1 MESIVFGIIIA
12 LAIPGAAI
20 AGLIIAQSAR
30 SQLQLVKIRVD
41 SLEGE
46 IRALHGLIAGE
57 PRRTQ
62 TPRPAVPQ
70 IPPTSE
76 TEGLTTANAAPS
88 SLSPEAPVHQ
98 QSMPAKPKGFGLG
111 GWERQL
117 SERWM
122 VWLGGVALALG
133 GAFLV
138 KFSMDQGLLGP
149 AVRVT
154 MGCLLGAGIMALGHW
169 LSFRQG
175 AVNVPGIEPSY
186 VPPALVGAGAAMAFA
201 SLFAAYALYDL
212 LPPLAAFAGL
222 ALVAAAATLMS
233 LRHGPFVAALGL
245 VAALSVP
252 ALVHSDEPSVVGLF
266 TYLLL
271 VTAPMMALL
280 RWRRWWWLAWLQLAG
295 TLGWVML
302 WLAGPFRSGD
312 EWIVGVFLLC
322 TFGIFVA
329 LRRGIAGVSTLEG
342 VIHETKIR
350 DVVAIAAT
358 AVALGLVLL
367 AHTADY
373 SSASLALILAFGV
386 AALAFGQRDQ
396 TFDFVPMIAAGLS
409 LLVLAAW
416 NLPIANFDQAD
427 LFHPTMTE
435 GAGTYAS
442 WAGVFSV
449 LFGIAG
455 FVLCQRAERPGRWA
469 ALSAGTPILV
479 TAVVYWRLSS
489 TGVEL
494 AWAAAALVLAAVL
507 VAAAQHV
514 ARFRAKPGMEAALGA
529 YAVGVL
535 AALALAATMALKEA
549 WLTVALSMILPG
561 VAWIDARL
569 HVLGL
574 RRVALAVAAVVLIR
588 LTFNPYLLEYPIGG
602 DSAFNWLLYGYGIPA
617 GAFAAAAYLFRRTG
631 DDLTTQILEAGAI
644 LFTVLL
650 ISLQIHHVMAGG
662 LSVPSYGLAEKSL
675 HTIAWLFVAAGLFA
689 SPRLRDHQI
698 ARWAGRILL
707 VVAAVQAVLLQALA
721 DNPYLTGELVG
732 DMPILNLLL
741 FAFAL
746 PAALFALHAYLA
758 PDGSWRRKGCGVLA
772 LALGL
777 LWLTLEVRHSF
788 AGSQLSG
795 SQITA
800 AELYTYSL
808 AWMLVSA
815 VVLALGIRFGSTALR
830 RWGLGLLIVVV
841 VKVFIID
848 MSHLDGIWRAFSFLG
863 LGAALVAVGWFY
875 RRFVGHAR
883 PEEAAG

>member
-1 MESIVFGIIIA
+1 MESIVFGIIVA
-12 LAIPGAAI
+12 LAFPVAAI
-20 AGLIIAQSAR
+20 AGLVIAQSAR
-30 SQLQLVKIRVD
+30 SQLQLVKIRLD

-46 IRALHGLIAGE
+46 LRTLRGLVDAGE
-57 PRRTQ
+57 QPRTQ
-62 TPRPAVPQ
+62 AHEPSAPQ
-70 IPPTSE
+70 TPPTHEVEQVTVASASPMPPPQAPAPQP
-76 TEGLTTANAAPS
+76 TTPATPKS
-88 SLSPEAPVHQ
+88 SA
-98 QSMPAKPKGFGLG
+98 LG

-169 LSFRQG
+169 LSYRQG
-175 AVNVPGIEPSY
+175 GLHVPGVEPSY

-212 LPPLAAFAGL
+212 LPSLAAFVAL

-252 ALVHSDEPSVVGLF
+252 ALVHSDDPSAFGLF
-266 TYLLL
+266 TFLLL
-271 VTAPMMALL
+271 VSAPIMALL
-280 RWRRWWWLAWLQLAG
+280 RWRRWWWLAWIQLAG
-295 TLGWVML
+295 ALGWVAL
-302 WLAGPFRSGD
+302 WLVASFRPGD
-312 EWIVGVFLLC
+312 EWSVGVFLLF
-322 TFGIFVA
+322 TFGVFVA
-329 LRRGIAGVSTLEG
+329 LRRGVAGVPALAG
-342 VIHETKIR
+342 VIHATQIR
-350 DVVAIAAT
+350 DVVAVAAG
-358 AVALGLVLL
+358 AVAIGLVLL

-373 SSASLALILAFGV
+373 SAVSLVLAVAFSM

-396 TFDFVPMIAAGLS
+396 TFDFVPMIAAGLV
-409 LLVLAAW
+409 LLLLAAW
-416 NLPIANFDQAD
+416 NLPITNLNQAD
-427 LFHPTMTE
+427 LFRPTMTE
-435 GAGTYAS
+435 DAGTYAS
-442 WAGVFSV
+442 WAVGFAM

-455 FVLCQRAERPGRWA
+455 FVLCRRAERPGRWA
-469 ALSAGTPILV
+469 VLSAGTPILI
-479 TAVVYWRLSS
+479 TAVVYWRLSNI
-489 TGVEL
+489 GVEL

-507 VAAAQHV
+507 LVAAQHV
-514 ARFRAKPGMEAALGA
+514 ARLRAKSGMEAALGA

-549 WLTVALSMILPG
+549 WLTVALSITLPG
-561 VAWIDARL
+561 IAWIDARL

-574 RRVALAVAAVVLIR
+574 RRVALAVAAVVLVR

-617 GAFAAAAYLFRRTG
+617 ATFAAAAYLFRRTG

-644 LFTVLL
+644 LFAVLL
-650 ISLQIHHVMAGG
+650 VSLQIHHAMAGG
-662 LSVPSYGLAEKSL
+662 LSVASYDLTERSL
-675 HTIAWLFVAAGLFA
+675 QTIAWLFAAAGLFA
-689 SPRLRDHQI
+689 SPRLRARTI
-698 ARWAGRILL
+698 ARWAGLILL
-707 VVAAVQAVLLQALA
+707 ALAAGQAVLLQALA
-721 DNPYLTGELVG
+721 GNPYLTGELVG
-732 DMPILNLLL
+732 DTPIFNLLL

-746 PAALFALHAYLA
+746 PSALFALHAYLA
-758 PDGSWRRKGCGVLA
+758 PEPSLRRRGCGVLA
-772 LALGL
+772 LVFGL

-795 SQITA
+795 SHVTA

-815 VVLALGIRFGSTALR
+815 VVLALGIRFGSPTLR

-841 VKVFIID
+841 VKVFIVD
-848 MSHLDGIWRAFSFLG
+848 MSHLDGIWRALSFLG
-863 LGAALVAVGWFY
+863 LGGALVAVGWFY
-875 RRFVGHAR
+875 RRFVRFTR
-883 PEEAAG
+883 PHEAAG